1 MAISALH
8 RCSLRVAM
16 VSAPPGRGRCG
27 TRSFLRHFCDNIAYL
42 FSSAG
47 FCTTRC
53 ETDDK
58 TIIIRQ
64 GRLGINVTEAQENG
78 VFLCV
83 QVIIG
88 AAVGEEM
95 PVAPAF
101 APCPCAILAGHPA
114 RGCCPARAT
123 SGRAPRETGRAL
135 RGRAVRKKPVA
146 HLIYTFLN
154 VYVII

>member
-1 MAISALH
+1 
-8 RCSLRVAM
+8 M

-27 TRSFLRHFCDNIAYL
+27 TRSFLCHFCDNIAYL

-95 PVAPAF
+95 PVAPR
-101 APCPCAILAGHPA
+101 PSHHVPA
-114 RGCCPARAT
+114 LSWQVT
-123 SGRAPRETGRAL
+123 L
-135 RGRAVRKKPVA
+135 RGDVA
-146 HLIYTFLN
+146 QLVQRPAERRVKRGELYEDGR
-154 VYVII
+154 